1 MPIKARIDRLS
12 TGIPTPIG
20 IQVFGKYLGGMERL
34 AKQIEAVVKTAP
46 GIRTENALLLAYIFV
61 DMRGRDIGNDLV
73 DQVKCQPGCW
83 ITSTWTTAGKR
94 RSSVAR
100 LKVVHPAPRTSTRR

>member
-34 AKQIEAVVKTAP
+34 AKQIEAVVPRYFRQRHFGFT
-46 GIRTENALLLAYIFV
+46 L
-61 DMRGRDIGNDLV
+61 RDYP
-73 DQVKCQPGCW
+73 DQLEV
-83 ITSTWTTAGKR
+83 S
-94 RSSVAR
+94 
-100 LKVVHPAPRTSTRR
+100 L